1 MATMTFFT
9 GGRWLDRMNMNT
21 CSELQSRLNHHCTP
35 PLAEVEPQ
43 LDPWPIAL
51 LSYVIVTR

>member
-1 MATMTFFT
+1 MTFFT